1 MSSGVCTIVV
11 PAHNEEAVIERLL
24 DALRG
29 QLTDHLLDI
38 VVVCNG
44 CTDRT
49 SDIVRAHAA
58 DDPRIRLIEL
68 AEGSKTAAIRAG
80 FAAAPQ
86 TAAMVAVVDAD
97 VVLSA
102 DAIEGLAKA
111 LDSRLPLIAAPMID
125 VDLTGCSRS
134 VRRYYAVWMSEPYVA
149 AGVIGAGVYAVNPAG
164 FERIVA
170 MPDVLG
176 DDAWARARFARAER
190 VTSAGTFT
198 VYPARTLRPHVRR
211 RARIVLGNR
220 QLAAMRNA
228 SAREP
233 AAASTQLAP
242 PTTNVT
248 PKPRIAR
255 AGSAD
260 QLTYWSIDKA
270 ADLLASWR
278 SMRGRTTVWST
289 DATSRVASPTR

>member
-11 PAHNEEAVIERLL
+11 PAHNEEAVIERS
-24 DALRG
+24 LRTLCG
-29 QLTDHLLDI
+29 QATARVLDI

-49 SDIVRAHAA
+49 ADIVRAYP
-58 DDPRIRLIEL
+58 DPRVRLIEL
-68 AEGSKTAAIRAG
+68 SQGSKTAAIRAG
-80 FAAAPQ
+80 FEAAPAS
-86 TAAMVAVVDAD
+86 AAMVAVVDAD
-97 VVLSA
+97 VVLST

-111 LDSRLPLIAAPMID
+111 LDGRLPLIAAPLLD
-125 VDLTGCSRS
+125 VDLTGCSRT
-134 VRRYYAVWMSEPYVA
+134 VRRYYAVWLSEPYVT

-164 FERIVA
+164 LERIIT
-170 MPDVLG
+170 MPDVLN

-190 VTSAGTFT
+190 VTSSGTFT
-198 VYPARTLRPHVRR
+198 VFPARTMAPHVRR

-220 QLAAMRNA
+220 QLAAMRKETG
-228 SAREP
+228 RQP

-242 PTTNVT
+242 PTTNAS

-260 QLTYWSIDKA
+260 QLTYWAIDKA
-270 ADLLASWR
+270 ADLLAAWR
-278 SMRGRTTVWST
+278 SMRGKTTVWST
-289 DATSRVASPTR
+289 DATSRVASTTP